1 MNVLQAAFLGL
12 IEGVTE
18 FLPISSTAHLI
29 VASKV
34 IGIASPSIFFDTVVQ
49 LGALGAVIVYFWKK
63 ILTMISEACLYYGEV
78 VCGTKRMTPSNLP
91 MGASILIASIPVLFA
106 GFLLRKK
113 IEVIHESLL
122 VIAIMSIGVGILL
135 AIAQHIAAKNKERQ
149 VTPKNFIAM
158 GFYQVLAL
166 IPGTSRSGIVIAGGL
181 FEGLSFSQALEYSF
195 FMSIPALGA
204 AGVYELLS
212 SLKTHPSGEILI
224 ATAIGTIISFLS
236 ALGVIHFLL
245 TWVRKIG
252 FMPFVIY
259 RILFGIAILFIR

>member
-1 MNVLQAAFLGL
+1 MTVLQAIFLGL

-34 IGIASPSIFFDTVVQ
+34 IGLQSPSLFFDTVVQ

-63 ILTMISEACLYYGEV
+63 LITLCKETISYLSQVASGSV
-78 VCGTKRMTPSNLP
+78 RMTPSNVP
-91 MGASILIASIPVLFA
+91 MGMSILMATVPVLFA

-113 IEVIHESLL
+113 IETIHESLL
-122 VIAIMSIGVGILL
+122 VIAVMSISVGVLL
-135 AIAQHIAAKNKERQ
+135 AFAQRKAARNQQKDVQ
-149 VTPKNFIAM
+149 PKSIIAM
-158 GFYQVLAL
+158 GLYQVLAL

-181 FEGLSFSQALEYSF
+181 FEGLTFSQALEYSF
-195 FMSIPALGA
+195 FMSVPALGA

-212 SLKTHPSGEILI
+212 SLKTHPSTDIVI
-224 ATAIGTIISFLS
+224 ATAIGSLVSFLS

-245 TWVRKIG
+245 TWVKKIG

-259 RILFGIAILFIR
+259 RILFGIAVLFIR